1 MYDVYSLIYGIL
13 KANNQCDSTSPSPF
27 HLDTSD
33 ASTPHRL
40 RCSAAHIH
48 RNSSS
53 QPPPVVLASAASPR
67 RIRRLGFMARGSR
80 SELARRQQRDAKGK
94 FSGPVLGR
102 CQKPSSAAG
111 GSSRTKTPKPSLA
124 IGGSSR
130 SMKVPPGFGPA
141 VTSNPNASSAVGGR
155 TRSKTLK
162 ATPVLGASPP
172 SQRAVDFPLRFGAS
186 GSRNPKAS
194 ALAGGHARGSQRQ
207 LTCPKQNI
215 DKVISPH
222 PISVFF

>member
-1 MYDVYSLIYGIL
+1 
-13 KANNQCDSTSPSPF
+13 
-27 HLDTSD
+27 
-33 ASTPHRL
+33 
-40 RCSAAHIH
+40 
-48 RNSSS
+48 
-53 QPPPVVLASAASPR
+53 
-67 RIRRLGFMARGSR
+67 MARGSR

-111 GSSRTKTPKPSLA
+111 GSSRTKTPMPSLA

-130 SMKVPPGFGPA
+130 SMKVEDFPPGFGPV

-162 ATPVLGASPP
+162 ASPVLGASPP
-172 SQRAVDFPLRFGAS
+172 SQWAVDFPPRFGPS

-194 ALAGGHARGSQRQ
+194 APAGGHAGGSQRQ

-215 DKVISPH
+215 DKTCVCCKKVKEVDKMMGAKLKELEKKLGMKIFENSIKICALKNTIAEKDQIIKEMKAELDGMKNAKH
-222 PISVFF
+222 